1 MSRNL
6 SGLPMGATLARIR
19 RLAEER
25 RDAFADV
32 EQSDA
37 EQARQAL
44 ERRETRLRSAG
55 PLDPAAVAAALAA
68 SSGRAPRVAGH
79 AGSEAAAAAV
89 EAFLGDPAARTLHL
103 LGPTGRGQ
111 SHAAT
116 WTLAELAGVW
126 LPATEVRVAG
136 WDEHRAKAAPA
147 RLLVID
153 DLGRE
158 GSSWASRELAD
169 LLELRHNRGLRTITT
184 SNLTD
189 EQLRQTY
196 GERCASR
203 WSDPDLS
210 RTVVVLGPD
219 LRSRGAR

>member
-1 MSRNL
+1 MSREL
-6 SGLPMGATLARIR
+6 SGLPMGSTLARIR

-25 RDAFADV
+25 RDPFEDV
-32 EQSDA
+32 RQTDA

-68 SSGRAPRVAGH
+68 ASGRAPRVAGH
-79 AGSEAAAAAV
+79 PGSEAAAVAV
-89 EAFLGDPAARTLHL
+89 ETFLADPIARTLHL
-103 LGPTGRGQ
+103 LGPTGRGK

-116 WTLAELAGVW
+116 WTLAEQAGVW

-158 GSSWASRELAD
+158 GSAWASRELAD

-184 SNLTD
+184 SNLTE
-189 EQLRQTY
+189 EQLRATY

-203 WSDPDLS
+203 WSDAALS
-210 RTVVVLGPD
+210 RIVVALGPD
-219 LRSRGAR
+219 LRSRGGR